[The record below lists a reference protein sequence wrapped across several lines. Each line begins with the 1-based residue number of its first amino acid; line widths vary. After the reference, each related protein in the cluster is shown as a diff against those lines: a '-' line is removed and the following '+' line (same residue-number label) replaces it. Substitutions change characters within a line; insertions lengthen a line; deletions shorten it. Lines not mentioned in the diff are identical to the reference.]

1 MSLFGVF
8 GTAGSAMNAQSIRLN
23 VTASNLA
30 NADSVSGDQNAV
42 YRAQNP
48 VFTARVDESD
58 PDSPATGVDV
68 TSVERN
74 PSPLQR
80 QYRPDHP
87 SADPEGYVFAPNVN
101 VMDEMANMISAS
113 RSYQNNVEVMSTAK
127 EMLLRTLNLGR

>member
-1 MSLFGVF
+1 MSLFGIF

-23 VTASNLA
+23 FTASNLA

-48 VFTARVDESD
+48 IFTTRSD
-58 PDSPATGVDV
+58 PADPDAPSGGVDV
-68 TSVERN
+68 TGVER
-74 PSPLQR
+74 SQAPLQR

-87 SADPEGYVFAPNVN
+87 SADGEGYVFAPNVN

-113 RSYQNNVEVMSTAK
+113 RSYQNNVEVMNTAK
-127 EMLLRTLNLGR
+127 EMLMRTLNLGR